1 VEPCNKVHISIEM
14 IYLENYNMFWGIS
27 KGDGSHIMEL
37 LSHVPILVDESGDL
51 LLQPVILL
59 HQQLVHC
66 SQLPVHSLQARGLL
80 PLLLAASTNQSQ

>member
-1 VEPCNKVHISIEM
+1 M

-66 SQLPVHSLQARGLL
+66 SQLLVHSLQARGHL